1 MKVHYGITPH
11 WIGEIIQYDSFC
23 KAVESV
29 WKNLSERLSKI
40 YSYIDETVLP
50 LMRLGKMIVSGG
62 DEDRLRLP
70 VSRAGRIKRCIA
82 KKYSMVLTA
91 ICLSVRFFIANTIG
105 NKS

>member
-29 WKNLSERLSKI
+29 WKRSIQNDCQKSTAILI
-40 YSYIDETVLP
+40 ETVLP

-62 DEDRLRLP
+62 WNEDRHRLP
-70 VSRAGRIKRCIA
+70 VSGPD
-82 KKYSMVLTA
+82 V
-91 ICLSVRFFIANTIG
+91 
-105 NKS
+105 